1 MEATSGS
8 ETRSRS
14 RRVAAPAT
22 GISTRSFD
30 SELQDALLN
39 RRRSIAQVLKDK
51 NKVTKEQFG
60 STVMEQSAM
69 IVKKMQKRL
78 GGVNVYLQYV
88 TGKGFVSPVYKTT
101 SLCRWNFC
109 F

>member
-1 MEATSGS
+1 MSASQTVKVKVEATSGS

-14 RRVAAPAT
+14 RRAAAPAT

-30 SELQDALLN
+30 SELQDA
-39 RRRSIAQVLKDK
+39 AQQAAIYSPGVKGQ

-69 IVKKMQKRL
+69 IVRRC
-78 GGVNVYLQYV
+78 
-88 TGKGFVSPVYKTT
+88 KTPWWCKCLP
-101 SLCRWNFC
+101 SVCDW
-109 F
+109 